1 MQTPNPQVDPN
12 SPQPSPA
19 SPNPEPAHP
28 LAPPETPQRHEP
40 PGVPSPLPEQVPGPG
55 TDRMATRPAMPPR
68 SQATPPPPHPTA
80 GRPRPK
86 DLPGKVRKARGRPI
100 PALEGKPAPASR
112 PK

>member
-19 SPNPEPAHP
+19 SPNPAPAHP

-55 TDRMATRPAMPPR
+55 TEPIGIPPGMPPEIPV
-68 SQATPPPPHPTA
+68 TPTTPQGA
-80 GRPRPK
+80 GTR
-86 DLPGKVRKARGRPI
+86 GVRNGVTVESVRGRYADVPHDANDQGDSVC
-100 PALEGKPAPASR
+100 P
-112 PK
+112 